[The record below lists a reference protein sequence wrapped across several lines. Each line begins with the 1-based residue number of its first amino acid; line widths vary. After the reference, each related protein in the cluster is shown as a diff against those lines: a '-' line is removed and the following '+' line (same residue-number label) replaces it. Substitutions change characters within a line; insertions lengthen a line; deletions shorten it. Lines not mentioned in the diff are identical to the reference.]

1 LCRALKLLVE
11 ACGQTCGIK
20 DRFRMIHRLDAL
32 NQRSQAQAREIVE
45 ASNTHL
51 RAYVR
56 RGIMERWLTKVV
68 RHLNTLE
75 SQPATRDLA
84 RRALQRLGFPSA

>member
-1 LCRALKLLVE
+1 
-11 ACGQTCGIK
+11 
-20 DRFRMIHRLDAL
+20 MIHRP
-32 NQRSQAQAREIVE
+32 NEFKQRSEAEARDIVA
-45 ASNTHL
+45 ASNSHV

-68 RHLNTLE
+68 RDLNALE
-75 SQPATRDLA
+75 AQPATRDLA

>member
-1 LCRALKLLVE
+1 
-11 ACGQTCGIK
+11 
-20 DRFRMIHRLDAL
+20 MIHRPDEL
-32 NQRSQAQAREIVE
+32 NQRCEAQAREIVE
-45 ASNTHL
+45 ASNAHV

-56 RGIMERWLTKVV
+56 RGITKVV
-68 RHLNTLE
+68 RHLNALE

>member
-1 LCRALKLLVE
+1 
-11 ACGQTCGIK
+11 
-20 DRFRMIHRLDAL
+20 MILRPDEL
-32 NQRSQAQAREIVE
+32 NQRSEAQAREIVE
-45 ASNTHL
+45 ASNAHV

-68 RHLNTLE
+68 RYLNALE

>member
-1 LCRALKLLVE
+1 
-11 ACGQTCGIK
+11 
-20 DRFRMIHRLDAL
+20 MIHRPDEL
-32 NQRSQAQAREIVE
+32 NQRSEAEAREIVE
-45 ASNTHL
+45 ASNSHV

-56 RGIMERWLTKVV
+56 RGMMERWLSNVV
-68 RHLNTLE
+68 RYLNALE